1 MFGSSKSTNGQPTE
15 RARAAEPVSEQFDDI
30 PPMPEGF
37 KPPNPAAPPRKTFNF
52 SERPKSPV
60 VNDAAHLSIGANI
73 RLKGEIAGCE
83 LMRVDGV
90 YEGVAKTRQLVL
102 CPGGSFLGTA
112 EAEEAEIEGS
122 FEGALHVRGRLF
134 LRKNGRIRGTFSYG
148 QLEIERGGEID
159 GRILPF
165 DKKPAAAVKPAGRPA
180 EAAKTVVPP
189 APPPIAP
196 IPSQSAA
203 VQAAVIARQAPP
215 RSAGAVNGTGPAP
228 AA

>member
-1 MFGSSKSTNGQPTE
+1 MFGSGKSTNGQPLE
-15 RARAAEPVSEQFDDI
+15 RIKAAEPISEQFDDI

-37 KPPNPAAPPRKTFNF
+37 KPPNPAAPARKTFNF
-52 SERPKSPV
+52 AEKPKPAP

-73 RLKGEIAGCE
+73 RLKGEIAGCD
-83 LMRVDGV
+83 LMRVHGV

-112 EAEEAEIEGS
+112 EVEEAEIEGA

-165 DKKPAAAVKPAGRPA
+165 DKKPVLKPAGRPA
-180 EAAKTVVPP
+180 EAAKTVAPP
-189 APPPIAP
+189 PPPIAP

-203 VQAAVIARQAPP
+203 APAAVIARQAAP
-215 RSAGAVNGTGPAP
+215 RPAAAVNGAGPAP